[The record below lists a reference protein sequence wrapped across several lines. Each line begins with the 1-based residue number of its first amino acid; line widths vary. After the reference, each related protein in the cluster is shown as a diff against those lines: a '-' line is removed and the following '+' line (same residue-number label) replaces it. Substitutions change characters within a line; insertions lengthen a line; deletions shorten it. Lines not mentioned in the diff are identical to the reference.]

1 MLRQLEYKLGGQ
13 NCLTRVFTFIVRKK
27 KKQMDTKIKLHEK
40 QMDAAKIQY
49 IENTIKSNKYK
60 TPETLLSTLMY

>member
-1 MLRQLEYKLGGQ
+1 
-13 NCLTRVFTFIVRKK
+13 
-27 KKQMDTKIKLHEK
+27 MDTKIKLHEK